1 MQALRRV
8 PRTGPHAT
16 HAASYCMDR
25 SSEISEMAIIKRLHT
40 YHIIIIWDT
49 PPPRF
54 CAATRLITCTC
65 MCIHICY
72 SQYHNIPAR
81 YHWLKFDL
89 TIIQGFFLV
98 SLLIPPSL
106 IKCLEKEVCDS
117 IQICAFPQLTPCLT
131 SKIVILFISFLDDT

>member
-1 MQALRRV
+1 
-8 PRTGPHAT
+8 
-16 HAASYCMDR
+16 MDR

-65 MCIHICY
+65 MCMHICY

-131 SKIVILFISFLDDT
+131 SKIVILFISFLYMIHVICKLI